1 MRPLEKPQADPF
13 FQAFDATG
21 YRGLRQSDRLGC
33 DIDAARVVNGR
44 KHLDRTRQKLPHRVM
59 LSTHIFLI
67 FLNLIDILS
76 ICQLQAIR
84 GARPCRIAIAPR
96 ASPEALRRS
105 TDEEE

>member
-1 MRPLEKPQADPF
+1 
-13 FQAFDATG
+13 
-21 YRGLRQSDRLGC
+21 
-33 DIDAARVVNGR
+33 
-44 KHLDRTRQKLPHRVM
+44 M